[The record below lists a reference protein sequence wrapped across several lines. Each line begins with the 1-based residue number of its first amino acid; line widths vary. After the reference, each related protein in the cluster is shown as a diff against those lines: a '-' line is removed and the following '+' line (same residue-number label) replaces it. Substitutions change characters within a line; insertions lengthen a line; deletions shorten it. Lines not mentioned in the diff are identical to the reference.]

1 MSDITEF
8 RIEGMHCAA
17 CVATVEN
24 ALRKINGVE
33 DVIINLTIGS
43 ARVVGS
49 ASENDLVTAV
59 LNTGYDAKS
68 GAAKREYLQH
78 DKNTVGAKN
87 NMVTSWAITAPA
99 MVLMVA
105 EIFWQLDQAGKD
117 FFHLVITILSGAV
130 LFGPGRRTVSS
141 AWKSLLYWSP
151 NMDVLIAL
159 GSTAAFYRHA
169 LLRWYWRHDHGFSLN
184 WTIY

>member
-1 MSDITEF
+1 
-8 RIEGMHCAA
+8 MHCAA

-33 DVIINLTIGS
+33 DVIINLTMGS

-49 ASENDLVTAV
+49 ASENDLLTAV
-59 LNTGYDAKS
+59 LKTGYGAKS

-105 EIFWQLDQAGKD
+105 EIFWQLDQAGTD
-117 FFHLVITILSGAV
+117 FFI
-130 LFGPGRRTVSS
+130 
-141 AWKSLLYWSP
+141 
-151 NMDVLIAL
+151 
-159 GSTAAFYRHA
+159 
-169 LLRWYWRHDHGFSLN
+169 
-184 WTIY
+184 